1 VEGTVNDAQRL
12 ERVRRWFDVI
22 EAELRQL
29 LIDNHV
35 FWEIQDV
42 VRRNPQFAN
51 IPGLVTQWMASCFI
65 QAAVSA
71 VRRQV
76 KLDKDSISLRRLL
89 VELQTY
95 PQLITRQLYVGYFAK
110 AEPWLKEAGPRE
122 FDAWSGGGDQL
133 DPSVVQAD
141 VSRLV
146 AAAAPIEAYGDRRV
160 AHYDQRGLAG
170 PAPTFKE
177 LTDCLQMLDDTF
189 KKYHVLLRGSSLHSV
204 LPTIIPDWQ
213 AIFRFPWMN

>member
-1 VEGTVNDAQRL
+1 MKDAERL
-12 ERVRRWFDVI
+12 ARTRRWFDVI
-22 EAELRQL
+22 EGELQRL

-35 FWEIQDV
+35 FWEIQEV
-42 VRRNPQFAN
+42 VRRNPRFEG

-65 QAAVSA
+65 QAAVSG

-95 PQLITRQLYVGYFAK
+95 PQLVTREMYLEYFEDSPREHQDVGA
-110 AEPWLKEAGPRE
+110 RE
-122 FDAWSGGGDQL
+122 FDQWSGGGKQL
-133 DPSVVQAD
+133 DPKVVETD

-146 AAAAPIEAYGDRRV
+146 AAAAPIEAYGDCRV

-170 PAPTFKE
+170 PMPTFAE
-177 LTDCLQMLDDTF
+177 LTDCLQVLDETF
-189 KKYHVLLRGSSLHSV
+189 TKYHVLLRGSSLSTA
-204 LPTIIPDWQ
+204 LPTILPDWQ
-213 AIFRFPWMN
+213 AIFTFPWSE